1 MGRPP
6 ATELAPGVYRIPTT
20 PGDFVNVFAFVDD
33 DGQVTLVDCGY
44 FTAPKRIVAA
54 LRHIGSDPSNVTRI
68 LLTHA
73 HGDHAGGVAKLR
85 KLTGASVAVH
95 PREADNVRTGK
106 PPDVERLTLFAR
118 LTRMLPGDS
127 FTPVEPD
134 EELHDGQTIPV
145 AGGVQVIHT
154 PGHTPGHVSLLHR
167 PTGVLLTGDSLF
179 NWRGRMSL
187 PSLTYCASVGLT
199 KESARALGELEYD
212 LVGFTHGPEIRDRAR
227 ESVRGFLRTQ
237 GLGPVARST

>member
-20 PGDFVNVFAFVDD
+20 PGDYVNVFAFVDD

-73 HGDHAGGVAKLR
+73 HGDHAGGVARLR
-85 KLTGASVAVH
+85 RLTGASVAVH
-95 PREADNVRTGK
+95 GVEAGNLRTGR
-106 PPDVERLTLFAR
+106 PPEVERLTVFAR
-118 LTRMLPGDS
+118 LTKLLPGDR

-134 EELHDGQTIPV
+134 EQLTDGQSVPV
-145 AGGVQVIHT
+145 AGGVRVIHT
-154 PGHTPGHVSLLHR
+154 PGHTPGHVALLHER
-167 PTGVLLTGDSLF
+167 TGVLLTGDSLF

-187 PSLTYCASVGLT
+187 PSLTYCADSGLT
-199 KESARALGELEYD
+199 RESARALGELDYE
-212 LVGFTHGPEIRDRAR
+212 VVAFTHGPEIRERAR
-227 ESVRGFLRTQ
+227 ESVRGFLRRR
-237 GLGPVARST
+237 GLGPVARA